1 MNVTQVVSK
10 YLVPKP
16 SDEQRN
22 AVIGEDRVPHADF
35 RKNYGLNLMVPLSNV
50 MATPRW
56 GRFPEESFTLLG
68 GFVPDVCSRDAALL
82 ELYVER

>member
-1 MNVTQVVSK
+1 
-10 YLVPKP
+10 
-16 SDEQRN
+16 
-22 AVIGEDRVPHADF
+22 
-35 RKNYGLNLMVPLSNV
+35 MVPLSNV

>member
-22 AVIGEDRVPHADF
+22 AVIGEDRVLHADF
-35 RKNYGLNLMVPLSNV
+35 RKT
-50 MATPRW
+50 MA
-56 GRFPEESFTLLG
+56 
-68 GFVPDVCSRDAALL
+68 
-82 ELYVER
+82 